1 MRRIDYPK
9 LEAEKETEGYTY
21 FFRHCRSTRLCV
33 KLHRAGGGNKN
44 LLYGYNGMGLHRSH
58 PSWWLLAVRSRSAGL
73 TARLLHVLGL
83 NQAPRATGF
92 INAVSHESHYSYDQ
106 CMQIIGRNLAARGDG
121 LWPDGASSAR
131 TTSTASTACQPSVP
145 AETVAASTDESAGSE
160 DLDGDDDEE
169 APEWPEEGE

>member
-58 PSWWLLAVRSRSAGL
+58 PSWWSLVVRSRSADL
-73 TARLLHVLGL
+73 TARLLLRVLELHQHGPPE
-83 NQAPRATGF
+83 NYQW
-92 INAVSHESHYSYDQ
+92 
-106 CMQIIGRNLAARGDG
+106 CARRVCAHGAGD
-121 LWPDGASSAR
+121 SS
-131 TTSTASTACQPSVP
+131 TTA
-145 AETVAASTDESAGSE
+145 
-160 DLDGDDDEE
+160 
-169 APEWPEEGE
+169 